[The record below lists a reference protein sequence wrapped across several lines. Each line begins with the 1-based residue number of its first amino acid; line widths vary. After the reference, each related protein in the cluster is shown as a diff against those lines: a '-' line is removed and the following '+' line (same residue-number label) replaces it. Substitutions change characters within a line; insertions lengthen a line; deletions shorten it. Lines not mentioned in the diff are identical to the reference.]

1 MKRLLNLYN
10 ENPLLAMILNS
21 IAFFLWAVTMIVV
34 VTIMA
39 VAFTA

>member
-10 ENPLLAMILNS
+10 QSPLLAMILNT
-21 IAFFLWAVTMIVV
+21 IAFFLWAVTLIIV